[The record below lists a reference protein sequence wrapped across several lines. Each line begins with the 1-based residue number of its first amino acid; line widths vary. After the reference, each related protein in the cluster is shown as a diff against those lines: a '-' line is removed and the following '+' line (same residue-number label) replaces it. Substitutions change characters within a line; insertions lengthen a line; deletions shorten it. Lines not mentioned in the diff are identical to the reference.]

1 MHSFP
6 RDCMSFPRKLGVSP
20 RFRDVSTVRLNL
32 DRGQDWDRN
41 GPSSPA
47 AGSSGTPLAF
57 PAAVFNPNMESLVMK
72 SIAAGLVALATLGL
86 ASTAMAADGKAVY
99 EQTCA
104 MCHAAGVAGAPKLG
118 DKAAWAPR
126 VATGKAALVASVTNG
141 KNAMPAKG
149 GNANLKADEIAA
161 AVDYILSQT
170 K

>member
-1 MHSFP
+1 
-6 RDCMSFPRKLGVSP
+6 
-20 RFRDVSTVRLNL
+20 
-32 DRGQDWDRN
+32 
-41 GPSSPA
+41 
-47 AGSSGTPLAF
+47 
-57 PAAVFNPNMESLVMK
+57 MK

-104 MCHAAGVAGAPKLG
+104 MCHAAGVAGAPKLD

-161 AVDYILSQT
+161 AVDYILT
-170 K
+170 KVK